1 MKIKNFLVFLIL
13 FLAIAGCSK
22 NTSNE
27 DDEIVA
33 RIGKNYA
40 VTLNELKQYTADRH
54 YDRRFHDK
62 SEAYK
67 NALNALITGQLKI
80 FDYFD
85 RKLNENQDLMKKI
98 SRVINN
104 ELINKY
110 YDKEFME
117 KYVNEKKAAEAYKEM
132 DKEIIYNE
140 IILPVPENST
150 KEILDSLKATA
161 LKIEEG
167 LSKNYDINGLIQ
179 IYSLKNPIIN
189 NQKKLTWSQSIIDPV
204 GNVIFN
210 LKKGFTR
217 VIVAKDEYHIVRV
230 SDIKKVKLEPYAK
243 IKDKIISQLKN
254 AYYWAYNN
262 EYDKFRD
269 DLIDKSSIKWNQ
281 KGLDQIVKWSSENAK
296 FYAGAYRDTIQNA
309 ISNGRNFVIMSYNNG
324 NVDLK
329 EYLRL
334 LEEVIILSPNT
345 VLTPQY
351 VKKFILDAVY
361 DDNVVKAAKKLGLE
375 KEVVN
380 PETKDQLI
388 KDRLIYLYNQAV
400 IEASIPETTPEALHK
415 FYEDHKDSIF
425 YQLKVVYIYAR
436 IYSDSAKAAED
447 INKIRKGT
455 PFEKV
460 KDAWLIKMFIRERD
474 GSLKA
479 YRTKGGDYLAKAA
492 FELSLN
498 ESAGPIEYNDSTK
511 GKQFAVIKCFKILPE
526 KQLTYDEVKGKR
538 IEEEFKNYYR
548 KKISDE
554 IEARLKKKYNVR
566 IFENVL
572 SEVIASK

>member
-1 MKIKNFLVFLIL
+1 MNIKNFLVFLIL

-22 NTSNE
+22 NTSNQ

-80 FDYFD
+80 FDFFD

-217 VIVAKDEYHIVRV
+217 VIVAIDEYYIVKV

-243 IKDKIISQLKN
+243 LKDKIISQLKN

-269 DLIDKSSIKWNQ
+269 ELIDKSSIKWNQ

-309 ISNGRNFVIMSYNNG
+309 ISNGRNFEIMSYNNG

-334 LEEVIILSPNT
+334 LEGVIILSPNT

-400 IEASIPETTPEALHK
+400 IEASIPERTPEALHK

-436 IYSDSAKAAED
+436 VYSDSARAAED

-492 FELSLN
+492 FELNLN

>member
-1 MKIKNFLVFLIL
+1 MELKKYLVFLIL

-33 RIGKNYA
+33 RIGKNYD

-80 FDYFD
+80 FDFFD

-98 SRVINN
+98 GRVINN

-117 KYVNEKKAAEAYKEM
+117 KFVNEKKAAEAYKEM
-132 DKEIIYNE
+132 DKEVIYNE
-140 IILPVPENST
+140 IILPIPKNST

-189 NQKKLTWSQSIIDPV
+189 NQKKLTWPQSILDPV

-217 VIVAKDEYHIVRV
+217 VIVAKDEYHIVKV

-269 DLIDKSSIKWNQ
+269 ELIDKSSIKWNQ
-281 KGLDQIVKWSSENAK
+281 KGLDQIVKWSKNEK
-296 FYAGAYRDTIQNA
+296 FYAGVYKDTIQNA
-309 ISNGRNFVIMSYNNG
+309 ILNGRNFEIMSYNNG
-324 NVDLK
+324 KIDLK

-334 LEEVIILSPNT
+334 LEEVVILSPNT
-345 VLTPQY
+345 VLTSQF

-380 PETKDQLI
+380 PETKNPLI

-400 IEASIPETTPEALHK
+400 IEASIPETTPEALHN

-425 YQLKVVYIYAR
+425 YQLKVVYIYVR
-436 IYSDSAKAAED
+436 VYSDFCK
-447 INKIRKGT
+447 NKR
-455 PFEKV
+455 
-460 KDAWLIKMFIRERD
+460 
-474 GSLKA
+474 
-479 YRTKGGDYLAKAA
+479 
-492 FELSLN
+492 
-498 ESAGPIEYNDSTK
+498 
-511 GKQFAVIKCFKILPE
+511 
-526 KQLTYDEVKGKR
+526 
-538 IEEEFKNYYR
+538 
-548 KKISDE
+548 
-554 IEARLKKKYNVR
+554 
-566 IFENVL
+566 
-572 SEVIASK
+572 